1 MLDFSYRQLYNYCTV
16 KKLKEVLMTGKIG
29 RPKINNPRDKRL
41 TIRVTQ
47 SEFEEIGQVAESKH
61 LTKTDA
67 VLKGIELLK
76 SSE

>member
-1 MLDFSYRQLYNYCTV
+1 
-16 KKLKEVLMTGKIG
+16 MTGKIG

-61 LTKTDA
+61 LTKTDV

>member
-1 MLDFSYRQLYNYCTV
+1 
-16 KKLKEVLMTGKIG
+16 MTAKIG
-29 RPKINNPRDKRL
+29 RPRINNPRDRKL

-47 SEFEEIGQVAESKH
+47 NEYEEIGQVAETKH

-76 SSE
+76 SSK

>member
-1 MLDFSYRQLYNYCTV
+1 MS
-16 KKLKEVLMTGKIG
+16 GKIG
-29 RPKINNPRDKRL
+29 RPKINNPRDKKL

-47 SEFEEIGQVAESKH
+47 NEYEEIGKVADSKH

-76 SSE
+76 SSK